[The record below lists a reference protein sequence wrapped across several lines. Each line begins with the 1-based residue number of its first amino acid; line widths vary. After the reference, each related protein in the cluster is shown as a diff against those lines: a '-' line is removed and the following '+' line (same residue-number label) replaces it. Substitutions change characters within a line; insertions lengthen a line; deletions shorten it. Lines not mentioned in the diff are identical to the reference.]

1 MTGNKVRRSQKENK
15 RLTEEVKNK
24 NNATNKNVHRNI
36 EIQDMTKE
44 DILRLRDTAEQ
55 TRVQFK
61 ERVTRDNKYDVSC
74 EMVALSNSHG
84 GMIVVGIDDKTG
96 RINPLSFAE
105 VQETT
110 NLLGS
115 LASEGV
121 VPQILLDI
129 ENVQMEGGV
138 IVVATVKQGKNKP
151 YRDSKGIV
159 WVKQGADKRKVFD
172 NAELIAMLMENGQM
186 HPDSMPVNG
195 TSIKDLDENTL
206 RDYLLNRFRSDFER
220 QQLSITELRHRSL
233 YEIADI
239 LSQTLEGILKNNG
252 LIMEDGTLTVAA
264 LMLMGK
270 YPQRWLPAFTVRCV
284 SFVGNSIGGT
294 EFRDKSGN
302 DADGNAVHLYNYIIS
317 FLTRNLR
324 KKQVE
329 KDFNSQGELEVSTAS
344 LSEIVT
350 NGILHRSYVIE
361 APLRVFIFDNR
372 IEIHSPGLLPEGVSM
387 ESIKHGASVP
397 RNKLLFNHGI
407 NLLPYTGAGSGITRA
422 LKFTP
427 DIKFENDETL
437 NEFIVTVE
445 RGNTGENGVQTDR
458 EDRDKALENNDLGN
472 SQVIKADREDRDD
485 VIETQHVSYKSL
497 SGVQKNVIQFCNI
510 PRSAREILEHI
521 GYAYNSTNIANQIKL
536 LVQLGFLEMTEP
548 EKPNSKNQK
557 YRKVRKG

>member
-1 MTGNKVRRSQKENK
+1 
-15 RLTEEVKNK
+15 
-24 NNATNKNVHRNI
+24 
-36 EIQDMTKE
+36 MTKE

-55 TRVQFK
+55 TKVQFK

-74 EMVALSNSHG
+74 EMVAQSNSRG

-96 RINPLSFAE
+96 LINPLSFQE

-129 ENVQMEGGV
+129 ENVQMDDGV
-138 IVVATVKQGKNKP
+138 IVVATIKQGKNKP

-172 NAELIAMLMENGQM
+172 NTELVAMLMENGQM
-186 HPDSMPVNG
+186 HPDSMPVKG
-195 TSIKDLDENTL
+195 TSIKDLDENTV
-206 RDYLLNRFRSDFER
+206 RDYLIKRFRSDYER
-220 QQLSITELRHRSL
+220 LQLPMAELKHKDL
-233 YEIADI
+233 AEIADFI
-239 LSQTLEGILKNNG
+239 SQTPEGILKNNG
-252 LIMEDGTLTVAA
+252 LVTEDGTLTLAA

-270 YPQRWLPAFTVRCV
+270 YPQRWLPAFTVRCI

-324 KKQVE
+324 HKQVE
-329 KDFNSQGELEVSTAS
+329 KDFNSPGELEVSMTS
-344 LSEIVT
+344 LSEIVA
-350 NGILHRSYVIE
+350 NAILHRSYVIE

-372 IEIHSPGLLPEGVSM
+372 IEIHSPGLLPEGVNL
-387 ESIKHGASVP
+387 ESIMHGASVP

-427 DIKFENDETL
+427 DIKFVNDETL
-437 NEFIVTVE
+437 NEFVVMVE
-445 RGNTGENGVQTDR
+445 RKDLGDRDNDRVNDRDGDREYREKRDEEDKDNLLNTRNIEKQGSEKRD
-458 EDRDKALENNDLGN
+458 EDRDE
-472 SQVIKADREDRDD
+472 EDKEKSR
-485 VIETQHVSYKSL
+485 VVRIPYKQL
-497 SGVQKNVIQFCNI
+497 SSVQKNIIQYCSI
-510 PRSAREILEHI
+510 PRTAKEIMDHVGYYNNTKNMSSLVKPLLE
-521 GYAYNSTNIANQIKL
+521 
-536 LVQLGFLEMTEP
+536 LGFLEMTEP
-548 EKPNSKNQK
+548 TKPNSKNQK
-557 YRKVRKG
+557 YRKVRKE

>member
-1 MTGNKVRRSQKENK
+1 
-15 RLTEEVKNK
+15 
-24 NNATNKNVHRNI
+24 
-36 EIQDMTKE
+36 MTKE

-55 TRVQFK
+55 TKVQFK

-74 EMVALSNSHG
+74 EMVAQSNYRG

-96 RINPLSFAE
+96 RINPLSFQE

-110 NLLGS
+110 NFLGS
-115 LASEGV
+115 LASDGV

-138 IVVATVKQGKNKP
+138 IVVAKIKQGKNKP

-186 HPDSMPVNG
+186 HPDSMPIKG
-195 TSIKDLDENTL
+195 TSIKDLDEDTV
-206 RDYLLNRFRSDFER
+206 RDYLLSRFRIDYER
-220 QQLSITELRHRSL
+220 QQLPIAELKHRSL
-233 YEIADI
+233 AEIADI
-239 LSQTLEGILKNNG
+239 ISQTPEGILKNNG
-252 LIMEDGTLTVAA
+252 LILEDGTLTLAA
-264 LMLMGK
+264 LVLMGK
-270 YPQRWLPAFTVRCV
+270 YPQRWLPAFTVRCI

-324 KKQVE
+324 HKQVE
-329 KDFNSQGELEVSTAS
+329 KDFNSLGELEVSITS
-344 LSEIVT
+344 LSEIVA
-350 NGILHRSYVIE
+350 NAILHRSYVIE

-372 IEIHSPGLLPEGVSM
+372 IEVHSPGLLPEGVNM
-387 ESIKHGASVP
+387 ENILQGTSVP

-422 LKFTP
+422 LRFTP
-427 DIKFENDETL
+427 DIKFVNDETL
-437 NEFIVTVE
+437 NEFVVTME
-445 RGNTGENGVQTDR
+445 REGIDDR
-458 EDRDKALENNDLGN
+458 DNDRDDRDKPLGN
-472 SQVIKADREDRDD
+472 STLKEIGRQDNDRDD
-485 VIETQHVSYKSL
+485 RVKHAGVSYKAL
-497 SGVQKNVIQFCNI
+497 DGTQKNIIQFCSI

-521 GYAYNSTNIANQIKL
+521 GYSYHPTHIAKFIKPL
-536 LVQLGFLEMTEP
+536 LELGFIEMIEP
-548 EKPNSKNQK
+548 DKPNSKNQK
-557 YRKVRKG
+557 YRKVRHCLTN

>member
-1 MTGNKVRRSQKENK
+1 MT
-15 RLTEEVKNK
+15 T
-24 NNATNKNVHRNI
+24 
-36 EIQDMTKE
+36 E

-74 EMVALSNSHG
+74 EMVAQSNSRG

-96 RINPLSFAE
+96 RINPLSFVE

-138 IVVATVKQGKNKP
+138 IVVATVKQGRNKP

-195 TSIKDLDENTL
+195 TSIRDLDENTL

-233 YEIADI
+233 EEIANV
-239 LSQTLEGILKNNG
+239 LSQTPEGILKNNG
-252 LIMEDGTLTVAA
+252 LVMEDGTLTVAA
-264 LMLMGK
+264 LMLMGR

-284 SFVGNSIGGT
+284 SFVGNSIGGR

-329 KDFNSQGELEVSTAS
+329 KDFNSQGELEISIAS

-387 ESIKHGASVP
+387 ESIKHGASMP

-427 DIKFENDETL
+427 DIKFVNDETL
-437 NEFIVTVE
+437 NEFVVTVE
-445 RGNTGENGVQTDR
+445 RRDVGEADVKNDRDSDRDDREDKDR
-458 EDRDKALENNDLGN
+458 EDRDKTLENSNLKNNQDA
-472 SQVIKADREDRDD
+472 KRDREDRDN
-485 VIETQHVSYKSL
+485 VIEIQHISYKSL
-497 SGVQKNVIQFCNI
+497 SGVQKDVIQFCSI
-510 PRSAREILEHI
+510 PRSAREILERI
-521 GYAYNSTNIANQIKL
+521 GYAYNSTNIANQIKPL
-536 LVQLGFLEMTEP
+536 LEHGFIEMTEP

-557 YRKVRKG
+557 YRKVRKE